1 MCNLGSI
8 RRSIRLSRDIG
19 GKGCTN
25 ILNIGVSLV
34 LNVAG
39 RNRLEIQR
47 KHLYF
52 QFQWKMPLIGL
63 LLMCWG
69 LSHLLIKATSTF
81 SFSVI
86 TLLDG
91 VTHFPVPSVEATV
104 ISRLLVDEVIARH
117 GAPSAPLVSDRGKIS
132 CLKWWQMF
140 FKFTK

>member
-1 MCNLGSI
+1 
-8 RRSIRLSRDIG
+8 
-19 GKGCTN
+19 
-25 ILNIGVSLV
+25 
-34 LNVAG
+34 
-39 RNRLEIQR
+39 
-47 KHLYF
+47 
-52 QFQWKMPLIGL
+52 
-63 LLMCWG
+63 MCWG